1 MININNIKIMTLAEQ
16 LRNESKNLLSEIPWL
31 EEETVKHIRW
41 NGKYS
46 MICDKHIDKISKS
59 WAIPER
65 FWTPIADWA
74 RENGFRVST
83 SYNSYGVKSIVI
95 SL

>member
-1 MININNIKIMTLAEQ
+1 MTLAEQ

-41 NGKYS
+41 NGKFS
-46 MICDKHIDKISKS
+46 MICDKHIGKITQA